1 MNIDPTAEAVLKV
14 KRCRLA
20 VEPGSWDFAERRAR
34 EIDSHWQR
42 RVEELPG
49 VFNGT
54 VHLMRR
60 HAISDGVLDGAF
72 VRADFKSYLYWRD
85 RGRPD
90 CGTVDAFGSALI
102 RSADGAVM
110 LGVQRRG
117 INAGLAY
124 PPGGFIDER
133 DVKSDGAID
142 IEASIVRELAEETG
156 LTLGDVERT
165 EGFYATFTGRLLSIG
180 IEFRSRLATADL
192 TSLIARHIAG
202 EEEPELARIVAVR
215 SSADAA
221 PIAMPRYAGLLVE
234 ELLANR

>member
-1 MNIDPTAEAVLKV
+1 MSCDATAEAVLKV

-20 VEPGSWDFAERRAR
+20 VEPGTWDFAERRAC

-60 HAISDGVLDGAF
+60 HAIADGVLDGAF

-102 RSADGAVM
+102 RSADGALM
-110 LGVQRRG
+110 LGVQQKG

-124 PPGGFIDER
+124 PPGGFIDNR
-133 DVKSDGAID
+133 DVASDGAID

-156 LTLGDVERT
+156 LTLADVERT

-180 IEFRSRLATADL
+180 IEFRSKLAARDL

-202 EEEPELARIVAVR
+202 EAEPELGRIVAVR
-215 SSADAA
+215 SPADSAK
-221 PIAMPRYAGLLVE
+221 IAMPRYAGLLAE
-234 ELLANR
+234 ELLAIR